1 VQSRRDE
8 LGREQ
13 KRLEDEVAS
22 IEEKVAH
29 EERTLYGGTVTSP
42 RALQDLQAEIEALR
56 RRQGTLEDEI
66 LVLMEQIEPLDEEL
80 GRQGAE
86 IEAVE
91 ARAEAARAEVT
102 AGEAEIDVELDR
114 VTAEREALAAGV
126 DPGVLEEYE
135 RL

>member
-1 VQSRRDE
+1 
-8 LGREQ
+8 
-13 KRLEDEVAS
+13 
-22 IEEKVAH
+22 
-29 EERTLYGGTVTSP
+29 
-42 RALQDLQAEIEALR
+42 
-56 RRQGTLEDEI
+56 
-66 LVLMEQIEPLDEEL
+66 
-80 GRQGAE
+80 QGAE

-135 RL
+135 RLRAQMGGIGVARLEGGRCGGCQLTLSAVERDRIKQLPADSLLHCEECGRLLVR